1 RNKMIAVTRAGG
13 ERPFAT
19 DKRHYGSA
27 RTRYRTRQVQD
38 SCVKNMK
45 YWQKRQHNQATTL
58 L

>member
-1 RNKMIAVTRAGG
+1 MGLAKNVSFYGLAAIAANVR
-13 ERPFAT
+13 
-19 DKRHYGSA
+19 KSA
-27 RTRYRTRQVQD
+27 QFLGLYRTRQVQD